1 MKTTILTIATSL
13 VLALGVS
20 TAANANTKIDNNA
33 AVVLNNVKGINK
45 IEVRGNVEV
54 YVSAGNTDQAKVYNK
69 YYAENALV
77 QNNNGTLRITSYKN
91 EKLVVWVT
99 AADLKAINAYDNAE
113 VKSFGKLSMI
123 DLNVNLYNNASANL
137 KLDTYATTINV
148 NDSAKVELNGTADVY
163 TLNHTRE
170 SFVNNNAFAANQYND
185 KVTNAPAK
193 HTVENE
199 LAGL

>member
-20 TAANANTKIDNNA
+20 TAANAATKKDNGA
-33 AVVLNNVKGINK
+33 AVVLNNVSKINK

-54 YVSAGNTDQAKVYNK
+54 YVSAGDNDNVKVYNQ
-69 YYAENALV
+69 YYSESALV

-99 AADLKAINAYDNAE
+99 ANDLKAINAYDNAE
-113 VKSFGKLSMI
+113 VKSFGKLAALE
-123 DLNVNLYNNASANL
+123 LNVNLYDNASA
-137 KLDTYATTINV
+137 KLNVEAYAATVNV
-148 NDSAKVELNGTADVY
+148 NDKAKAEFTGTADVY

-170 SFVNNNAFAANQYND
+170 SFVNNNAFAAASFTD

-193 HTVENE
+193 YTVENE
-199 LAGL
+199 FAGL

>member
-33 AVVLNNVKGINK
+33 AVVLNNVNKINK

-54 YVSAGNTDQAKVYNK
+54 YVSAGDADQVKVYNK

-113 VKSFGKLSMI
+113 VKSFGKLSAL
-123 DLNVNLYNNASANL
+123 DLNVNLYNNASAKLNL
-137 KLDTYATTINV
+137 DAYAATVNV
-148 NDSAKVELNGTADVY
+148 NDHAKVELNGTADVY

>member
-1 MKTTILTIATSL
+1 MKTTILTIAASL

-20 TAANANTKIDNNA
+20 TAANAATKIDNGA
-33 AVVLNNVKGINK
+33 AVVLNNVSKISK

-54 YVSAGNTDQAKVYNK
+54 YVSAGENDNVKVYNK
-69 YYAENALV
+69 YYSESALV

-99 AADLKAINAYDNAE
+99 ANDLKTINAYDNAE
-113 VKSFGKLSMI
+113 VKSFGKLTAL
-123 DLNVNLYNNASANL
+123 DLSVNLYNNASA
-137 KLDTYATTINV
+137 KLNVDAYAATVNV
-148 NDSAKVELNGTADVY
+148 NDKAKAEFTGTADVY

-170 SFVNNNAFAANQYND
+170 SFVNNNAFAAVSFTD

-193 HTVENE
+193 YTVEND